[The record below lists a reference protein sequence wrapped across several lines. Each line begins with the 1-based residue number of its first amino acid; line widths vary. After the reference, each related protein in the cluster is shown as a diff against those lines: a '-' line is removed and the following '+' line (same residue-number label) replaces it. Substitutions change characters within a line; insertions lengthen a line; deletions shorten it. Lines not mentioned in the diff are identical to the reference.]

1 MRFLFTIH
9 NFFPEPIFGAEK
21 VCIQQMRVLLKR
33 GHKVGVFY
41 PCKSPV
47 SPTQLAEHGL
57 EGLELYR
64 TNFLK
69 TKAQV
74 LLSAWKPHISKQFAS
89 AIDDFTPDAIVFH
102 HLLRLS
108 LDLPSVAHSRGI
120 PTAYYLHDFY
130 FVCPSYS
137 LLTSDGKICKGGGL
151 LKCPQCLYSS
161 RFKAS
166 IGAYLAAVLFGLPF
180 MLLRDLFI
188 KRLEF
193 NIDLFVSPSRFLIE
207 ELNRNGFPCPSH
219 VIIPYGGHGKAI
231 PNKRSYSDKIRFG
244 YIGNI
249 AAKKGIDI
257 LVKAFRDLPE
267 AYLVIRGFPDQNSLD
282 SFRKKFPGFEA
293 TLELFDTNKESFY
306 YNIDVLVVPSL
317 WYENQPNVIIE
328 AFNRGK
334 VVICSNLGGM
344 AEMVQDQ
351 RGGLL
356 FSPGDSDDLRDKV
369 KFLVENPAEVERL
382 ASSVPQWPTA
392 QEQADRLMEALDRI
406 SSARC
411 GNKLTENS
419 SQPN

>member
-9 NFFPEPIFGAEK
+9 NFFPETIFGAEK

-89 AIDDFTPDAIVFH
+89 AIDDFAPDAIVFH

-137 LLTSDGKICKGGGL
+137 LFTSDGKICKGGGL
-151 LKCPQCLYSS
+151 LKCPQCLYGS
-161 RFKAS
+161 RFKSS
-166 IGAYLAAVLFGLPF
+166 IGAYPVAVLFGLPF

-207 ELNRNGFPCPSH
+207 ELKRNGFPCPNH
-219 VIIPYGGHGKAI
+219 VIIPYGGDGIAI
-231 PNKRSYSDKIRFG
+231 THKRSYPGKIRFG

-257 LVKAFRDLPE
+257 LVKAFQDLPE
-267 AYLVIRGFPDQNSLD
+267 ASLVIRGFPDQYSLD
-282 SFRKKFPGFEA
+282 SFRKKFPGFQA

-306 YNIDVLVVPSL
+306 NNIDVLVVPSL

-356 FSPGDSDDLRDKV
+356 FSPGDADDLRDKV

-392 QEQADRLMEALDRI
+392 EEQVDRLMEELQQI
-406 SSARC
+406 
-411 GNKLTENS
+411 L
-419 SQPN
+419 PNNMSTQT